1 MRLYCV
7 AWECLSPMEADACNK
22 TWFSSLQKA
31 KAFCAGLKRRE
42 DRYGTACI
50 QRVEIPARKTEFIAL
65 LNDLS
70 DCVLHNLVNTR
81 HYDVVTVDRV
91 DMPL

>member
-7 AWECLSPMEADACNK
+7 TWECDHFVEADARNK

-31 KAFCAGLKRRE
+31 KAFCAGLKRQE
-42 DRYGTACI
+42 NRYGTAYI
-50 QRVEIPARKTEFIAL
+50 QRVEIPARKTEFIKL
-65 LNDLS
+65 LNDL
-70 DCVLHNLVNTR
+70 NNTLTYLTR
-81 HYDVVTVDRV
+81 SGVVMIDQV

>member
-7 AWECLSPMEADACNK
+7 TWECLSPMEAESHNK

-31 KAFCAGLKRRE
+31 KAFCVGLKRRE
-42 DRYGTACI
+42 DTLGIAYL

-65 LNDLS
+65 LNRLS
-70 DCVLHNLVNTR
+70 DCVLTPLISTR
-81 HYDVVTVDRV
+81 HYDAVKVDQV
-91 DMPL
+91 EVEL

>member
-7 AWECLSPMEADACNK
+7 TWECNRFVEAESLNK

-31 KAFCAGLKRRE
+31 KAFCVGLKRRE
-42 DRYGTACI
+42 DTLGIAYI

-65 LNDLS
+65 LNHLN
-70 DCVLHNLVNTR
+70 DCVLTTLISTR
-81 HYDVVTVDRV
+81 HYDAVMVDQV
-91 DMPL
+91 GVEL

>member
-7 AWECLSPMEADACNK
+7 TWECDRFVEADARNK

-31 KAFCAGLKRRE
+31 KAFCAELKRRE
-42 DRYGTACI
+42 DRYGSAHI
-50 QRVEIPARKTEFIAL
+50 QRVEIPARKTEFLKL
-65 LNDLS
+65 LN
-70 DCVLHNLVNTR
+70 NLNNTLVGLFNTQ
-81 HYDVVTVDRV
+81 HYDVVTIDRV